1 MKLRVMLF
9 ADFAEKMPPEQ
20 DMNGAAE
27 IAMPEGA
34 TVGDVLDR
42 FDIPHETAYTILL
55 DGRHAK
61 KSVPIP
67 EGAELCVFPPIVGG

>member
-9 ADFAEKMPPEQ
+9 ADFAEKMPPAQ
-20 DMNGAAE
+20 DVNGAAE
-27 IAMPEGA
+27 ITMPEGA

-42 FDIPHETAYTILL
+42 FGIPHETAYTVLL
-55 DGRHAK
+55 NGRHAR
-61 KSVPIP
+61 KSAPIP

>member
-20 DMNGAAE
+20 DMSGAAE

-42 FDIPHETAYTILL
+42 FDISHETAYTILL
-55 DGRHAK
+55 DGRHAR
-61 KSVPIP
+61 KSAPIP